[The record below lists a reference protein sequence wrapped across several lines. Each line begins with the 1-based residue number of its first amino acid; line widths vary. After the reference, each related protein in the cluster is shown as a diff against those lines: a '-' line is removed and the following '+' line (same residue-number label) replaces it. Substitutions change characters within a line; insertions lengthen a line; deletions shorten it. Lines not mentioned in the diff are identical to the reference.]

1 MGHGRLLHPLNTS
14 DLIGVSVGHSS
25 SVSERAN
32 IAHIQIANEEV
43 DDESDD
49 DMASYTCSFVAQKF
63 NFGLVHGKLFHPKSE
78 QKQSKYFSNIK
89 LIQFHYIQYLTLNK
103 NSNLKTHRLVLFEM
117 FI

>member
-32 IAHIQIANEEV
+32 IAHIQIANE
-43 DDESDD
+43 DESDD
-49 DMASYTCSFVAQKF
+49 DMALYTCSFVAQKF
-63 NFGLVHGKLFHPKSE
+63 NFGLGHGKLLHPKSE

-103 NSNLKTHRLVLFEM
+103 NSNLKPHRLVLFEM